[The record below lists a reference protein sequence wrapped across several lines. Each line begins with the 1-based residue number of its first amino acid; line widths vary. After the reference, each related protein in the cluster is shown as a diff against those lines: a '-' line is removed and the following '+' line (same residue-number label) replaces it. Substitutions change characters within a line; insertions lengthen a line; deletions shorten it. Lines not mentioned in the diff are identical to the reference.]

1 MSNYYRNPSI
11 KKQSQKPPQPRFL
24 IRSLSLTPETD
35 ATVQQLA
42 QEASDQLGWTIGGSA
57 IVRALVKHAAKQGS
71 TWARKTLFPL
81 IEREIQ
87 SGFVWG
93 KRK

>member
-1 MSNYYRNPSI
+1 LLPFFSFAI
-11 KKQSQKPPQPRFL
+11 KKQLKKPPKPRFL

-57 IVRALVKHAAKQGS
+57 IVQALVRHAAKQNL

-81 IEREIQ
+81 SESEIQ

-93 KRK
+93 KKK

>member
-1 MSNYYRNPSI
+1 MASI
-11 KKQSQKPPQPRFL
+11 KKQPKKSPKPRFL

-35 ATVQQLA
+35 AAVQHLA

-57 IVRALVKHAAKQGS
+57 IVRALVRHAAKQNP

-93 KRK
+93 RRK